1 MNMTDHD
8 GSNWDQYNLPCPKCG
23 GSDPVAKNKDGS
35 AHCFSCDAHF
45 SDYEKAGG
53 VVKENDSSNKQQ
65 VSNIKDHKNKLS
77 VPKNGVFKDLTDRRI
92 SKQTAIKYGVK
103 VVESTSEHIYPYYAG
118 NQLVATKV
126 RFKSQ
131 DGVAKRFTVK

>member
-53 VVKENDSSNKQQ
+53 VVKENDSNSKQQ
-65 VSNIKDHKNKLS
+65 YTKATHNILS
-77 VPKNGVFKDLTDRRI
+77 CCMLVYRRHY
-92 SKQTAIKYGVK
+92 T
-103 VVESTSEHIYPYYAG
+103 
-118 NQLVATKV
+118 
-126 RFKSQ
+126 
-131 DGVAKRFTVK
+131 

>member
-1 MNMTDHD
+1 MNLTDHD

-53 VVKENDSSNKQQ
+53 VVK
-65 VSNIKDHKNKLS
+65 
-77 VPKNGVFKDLTDRRI
+77 
-92 SKQTAIKYGVK
+92 
-103 VVESTSEHIYPYYAG
+103 
-118 NQLVATKV
+118 
-126 RFKSQ
+126 
-131 DGVAKRFTVK
+131 